1 MREIAFHTEVGAP
14 QKYRPLYVSIYA
26 DDDNAAAA
34 AQQQQTGPDTL
45 TTEEFAQQG
54 SPFAQFLLGHMYL
67 SGQDKPQDYAAA
79 YLWFSRSAASGRADA
94 LNMVGRCYEC
104 GWGVAIDRAEAAHW
118 YRLAIEQGHAWAM
131 FNLAS
136 LMLQGAGVTQDAEGA
151 LALFV
156 RAARLGNI
164 KAMNMIGQYREDG
177 WRGRVRLRAAARWYQ
192 RAAEGGCFRGQYN
205 LARFLARMGQTET
218 AAQWL
223 RVSFA
228 AAPPQFCREVG
239 EMLANHPDANLRD
252 VAREALLR
260 GETAARHPTA

>member
-1 MREIAFHTEVGAP
+1 MREIEFHTEVGAP

-26 DDDNAAAA
+26 DDD
-34 AQQQQTGPDTL
+34 DTSAVQDANRDARR
-45 TTEEFAQQG
+45 TEQLAQQG
-54 SPFAQFLLGHMYL
+54 SPFAQFLLAHMYL

-79 YLWFSRSAASGRADA
+79 YRWFARSAASGRADA

-104 GWGVAIDRAEAAHW
+104 GWGVEIDRAEAARW

-136 LMLQGAGVTQDAEGA
+136 LMMQGDGVTQDAEGA

-177 WRGRVRLRAAARWYQ
+177 WRGRVRLRSAARWYQ

-205 LARFLARMGQTET
+205 LARFLARMGQTQT

-252 VAREALLR
+252 AACEALLR
-260 GETAARHPTA
+260 AETPARHPAA